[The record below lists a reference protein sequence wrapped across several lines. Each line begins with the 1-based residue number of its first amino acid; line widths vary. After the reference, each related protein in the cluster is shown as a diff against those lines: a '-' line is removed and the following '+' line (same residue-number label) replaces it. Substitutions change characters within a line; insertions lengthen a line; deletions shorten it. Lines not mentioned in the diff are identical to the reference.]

1 MKNTELPTSSGI
13 VRIFFTMNQHQTLLT
28 SSLRD
33 AIEADFLDITRK
45 HLRFWNENI
54 HLLDKDKLSSQSTS
68 HEANHFIH
76 QFRSKRS
83 GLQKILQVL
92 TNKNT

>member
-1 MKNTELPTSSGI
+1 
-13 VRIFFTMNQHQTLLT
+13 MNHHQTLMS

-33 AIEADFLDITRK
+33 AIEADFLDISRK
-45 HLRFWNENI
+45 HLQFWNENI
-54 HLLDKDKLSSQSTS
+54 HLLDKDRLSSQSTS
-68 HEANHFIH
+68 YEKNYFNH

-92 TNKNT
+92 TTKNT

>member
-1 MKNTELPTSSGI
+1 
-13 VRIFFTMNQHQTLLT
+13 MNQHQPLMS
-28 SSLRD
+28 SSLHD
-33 AIEADFLDITRK
+33 AIEADFLDISRK
-45 HLRFWNENI
+45 HLQFWNENI

-68 HEANHFIH
+68 HETHHFIH

-83 GLQKILQVL
+83 GLQKILQVS